1 MLFIREFVVRKHE
14 RGLLYKNGDF
24 ERFLAPGAHRFFD
37 PRRRVEVERF
47 DLTRPEFEHRLL
59 DYFVR
64 WHPEAVED
72 LFVRVETGAGEIAV
86 VYRNGHPWTFVAP
99 ERRALFWKGVVH
111 VRAEILHSEAES
123 AVPRRIVQTLLAD
136 LQARCTSPFERAIY
150 VREVPEAHVGL
161 LYVEG
166 RLVEELPPGVHAFW
180 QIGRNVAIAVLD
192 SRVKALEVGERRWAT
207 FARCAARGQAGH
219 RQNVL

>member
-72 LFVRVETGAGEIAV
+72 LFVRVETGAGEVAV

-111 VRAEILHSEAES
+111 VRAELVDIETEAVVPQRILRS
-123 AVPRRIVQTLLAD
+123 LLAD
-136 LQARCTSPFERAIY
+136 LQARRASPFERAVCIR
-150 VREVPEAHVGL
+150 VVPKANVGL
-161 LYVEG
+161 VYVDG
-166 RLVEELPPGVHAFW
+166 LLVGELAPGVHAFW
-180 QIGRNVAIAVLD
+180 QIGRHVTVEIVGA
-192 SRVKALEVGERRWAT
+192 RGTRLELGERRWAT
-207 FARCAARGQAGH
+207 FARCAARGRVGQL
-219 RQNVL
+219 QNVP